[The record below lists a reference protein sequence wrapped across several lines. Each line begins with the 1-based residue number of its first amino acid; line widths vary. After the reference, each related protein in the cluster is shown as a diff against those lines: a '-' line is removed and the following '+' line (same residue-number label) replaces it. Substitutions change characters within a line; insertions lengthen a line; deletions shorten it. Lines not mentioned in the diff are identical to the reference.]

1 MWFSKCNRRKES
13 SEIVQKD
20 YFAFVR
26 EHQRGCTIVGGIL
39 LLAPLTWGLLK
50 TLDQPVRRV
59 EVVGKFAR
67 VSSLQ
72 IEQAVAPFAK
82 RGLLSVDLKAVKNA
96 IQTIAWVDH
105 ARVERSW
112 PDGLRV
118 YVTEQVAAARWGE
131 SGLLNIRG
139 EMFLKDSRYLP
150 PELPRLDGPEGT
162 QAQVAKLY
170 LDTYPRLLSVNLRL
184 GRVMLD
190 ARGAWDLVLT
200 NGVDVRLGRQD
211 VDARLQRFIRV
222 ASPMIATH
230 AEQISYIDMRYSN
243 GFAVGWNGG
252 MPATKKEEARPNA

>member
-1 MWFSKCNRRKES
+1 MLLAKRNRRKELS
-13 SEIVQKD
+13 DAAKKD
-20 YFAFVR
+20 RFAFVR
-26 EHQRGCTIVGGIL
+26 AHQRGFTIVASVVL
-39 LLAPLTWGLLK
+39 LVPLTWGLLK
-50 TLDQPVRRV
+50 TLDQPVRRI

-72 IEQAVAPFAK
+72 IEQAVAPFAT
-82 RGLLSVDLKAVKNA
+82 RGLLSVDLKVVKSA

-112 PDGLRV
+112 PDGLKV
-118 YVTEQVAAARWGE
+118 FVTEQVAAARWGE

-150 PELPRLDGPEGT
+150 PELPRLDGPDGT

-170 LDTYPRLLSVNLRL
+170 LDTYPRLMSANLRL

-243 GFAVGWNGG
+243 GFAVGWNGAA
-252 MPATKKEEARPNA
+252 PSTKKQEPRPNV

>member
-1 MWFSKCNRRKES
+1 MWFAKRNRRKES

-112 PDGLRV
+112 PD
-118 YVTEQVAAARWGE
+118 E
-131 SGLLNIRG
+131 I
-139 EMFLKDSRYLP
+139 
-150 PELPRLDGPEGT
+150 
-162 QAQVAKLY
+162 
-170 LDTYPRLLSVNLRL
+170 
-184 GRVMLD
+184 GRAHV
-190 ARGAWDLVLT
+190 
-200 NGVDVRLGRQD
+200 
-211 VDARLQRFIRV
+211 
-222 ASPMIATH
+222 
-230 AEQISYIDMRYSN
+230 
-243 GFAVGWNGG
+243 
-252 MPATKKEEARPNA
+252 